1 MPGAPPGHPVTS
13 YRSLFG
19 LRVAR
24 SGAAQISRQ
33 LQDMG
38 ANPTTAA
45 IDEEG
50 AERAKDAEVARS
62 DLG

>member
-1 MPGAPPGHPVTS
+1 
-13 YRSLFG
+13 
-19 LRVAR
+19 VAR